1 MNEGRKRISGGCMSV
16 PAGAVG
22 GVSAGSDIWVG
33 PWELEG
39 WDKWKRE
46 RSLPERDG
54 GGARQ
59 QRGWQELTPGMGSL
73 VGSHGHHGLSGTW
86 QTP

>member
-1 MNEGRKRISGGCMSV
+1 MSV

-33 PWELEG
+33 PWELG
-39 WDKWKRE
+39 WWDKWKRE